1 MNGTIN
7 MVPTIIDEEVEK
19 LSREIE
25 KFRELSDNYMK
36 TNQKLE
42 GWNSPNKLILE
53 QKIRNAKPAFDE
65 ALEVITSYKDVAK
78 NAVAGLGE
86 SERLISEKF
95 MA

>member
-1 MNGTIN
+1 MNDTIN
-7 MVPTIIDEEVEK
+7 MVPAIVDEEVGK

-65 ALEVITSYKDVAK
+65 ALEVITSYKDVAGK
-78 NAVAGLGE
+78 SVAVVSEA
-86 SERLISEKF
+86 ERLISEKF